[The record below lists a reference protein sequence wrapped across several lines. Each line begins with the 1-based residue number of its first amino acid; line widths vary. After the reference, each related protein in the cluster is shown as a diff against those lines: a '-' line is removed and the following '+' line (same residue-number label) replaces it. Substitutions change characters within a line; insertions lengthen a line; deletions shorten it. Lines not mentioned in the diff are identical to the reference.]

1 VPSGEI
7 ALWDEI
13 RFPFDP
19 ALASKSDLQKTPVVH
34 SPQAASQNIEERYE
48 CDSSGSLTVT
58 IANRTAGYSRTY
70 RLGRWSLNSKP
81 VKPPR
86 KRKTS

>member
-19 ALASKSDLQKTPVVH
+19 GLADAKDLQKTQVVRL
-34 SPQAASQNIEERYE
+34 PGADSQKIEELYE
-48 CDSSGSLTVT
+48 CDSSGSLSVT
-58 IANRTAGYSRTY
+58 IANRTSGYSRTY
-70 RLGRWSLNSKP
+70 RLGRWSLHSKP
-81 VKPPR
+81 VKPAR
-86 KRKTS
+86 KRKA